1 MQFDGDLDIKAREI
15 EDLKRTPEELTR
27 QAAMRWA
34 DGQIDPLL
42 PLPPFFLQ
50 IVGGIGKGKTTIILN
65 MLREYQRVNTFCRV
79 IYLSPSGK
87 NDAKLRMF
95 LTADNSNFE
104 YTEENLSKIIKEI
117 EDENAEL
124 KGSHQPGKETLP
136 TPAGGSQGL
145 SPQELKRRIQSK
157 VPPTLGA
164 GKSAALSGLAGPK
177 DKLKTKEDL
186 AKEAR
191 KKVSCRTLIIADDA
205 TGSILTARNSP
216 FVKFL
221 VSIRHM
227 DASVILCTHSETSLS
242 AQLRNI
248 VTGVILFEPGT
259 GRELKSI
266 VDDVGGVSQ
275 ETLLNILGHVQ
286 RVPHGFVFI
295 DKKRPFRDRFVL
307 NFKNVMDPDAFRAA
321 GPKGTVEGKTLELFR
336 SGGFLPTPSQATASE
351 AKFAAKAYQLQQ
363 EATLL
368 NRGLTAAEKILEE
381 QNASARRKERMVSA
395 SRSETAK
402 QSVDDTIARNNRQ
415 QRAADSIRVTSA
427 NRAAAF
433 RASAA
438 ARLTQPARGGG
449 VLDAKFQRGVAR
461 NVAIATGGRRGIG
474 GRGRRNAAALGP
486 LAQQLEE
493 NIKLQQELKSQK
505 DALAKDEEA
514 RKAEAAATDFAP
526 GEVGPFL
533 PDETLINQHA
543 RDNPPPMPSG
553 QLTRPTPGLFPLRGQ
568 PSSILTDQV
577 ANAAKTFQERAA
589 ASRAEAQQ
597 AAGAAAHG
605 ALMNQIKNEL
615 PPPTEDSIFNA
626 TQQVAFENAPLTQAD
641 AAFEAQLKPMNE
653 VDNEANDDPGE
664 QEGSSKRHED
674 EVPPPAAV
682 PMELAKPTPDSG
694 SASVLSK
701 TNPDASSG
709 PALNGKAP
717 PADTPLNSGG
727 SGANDKPKPS
737 SAGKLPLPST
747 PSSTP
752 LAPSQSAAADPVP
765 LTSHSSVDKE
775 TAPFAAPSTT
785 NTTGGLKRDLS
796 GVGFEEQRR
805 EKRSSTQASGGSFA
819 SPLTRQASQEIPF
832 DSNDLN
838 PLRKRK
844 QS

>member
-124 KGSHQPGKETLP
+124 KGSSKSGAETLP

-307 NFKNVMDPDAFRAA
+307 NFKNVMDPDAFRDA
-321 GPKGTVEGKTLELFR
+321 GPKGSVEGKTLELFR

-381 QNASARRKERMVSA
+381 QNATAKRKRQLESSA
-395 SRSETAK
+395 RSETAK
-402 QSVDDTIARNNRQ
+402 QSLDESIARENKR
-415 QRAADSIRVTSA
+415 QRANDSIRVTSA

-433 RASAA
+433 RAASE
-438 ARLTQPARGGG
+438 ARLTQPSRAGG
-449 VLDAKFQRGVAR
+449 VLDQKFQRGVAR

-474 GRGRRNAAALGP
+474 GRSRRTAAGLGP

-514 RKAEAAATDFAP
+514 RKAEAAATQFAP

-543 RDNPPPMPSG
+543 RDNPPPLPSG
-553 QLTRPTPGLFPLRGQ
+553 QLARPTPGLFPLRGQ

-589 ASRAEAQQ
+589 AQRAEVQQ

-605 ALMNQIKNEL
+605 ALMSQLRNEL
-615 PPPTEDSIFNA
+615 PARTEDSIFNA
-626 TQQVAFENAPLTQAD
+626 TQQVVFENAPITQAD
-641 AAFEAQLKPMNE
+641 AAAAAAVEPMNVIDSETKDE
-653 VDNEANDDPGE
+653 VE
-664 QEGSSKRHED
+664 QEGPKKQDPVKVPLPPSPVPDPEPMQGLSK
-674 EVPPPAAV
+674 PN
-682 PMELAKPTPDSG
+682 S
-694 SASVLSK
+694 SAS
-701 TNPDASSG
+701 DG
-709 PALNGKAP
+709 PSFGKAVRE
-717 PADTPLNSGG
+717 DTTPLN
-727 SGANDKPKPS
+727 APTKKPFGPVTTQFTAAPPPPTLPTTPDPPSLKRGRTRKKKQVSQTLEESNQNIAREASAPPLNKPE
-737 SAGKLPLPST
+737 AFN
-747 PSSTP
+747 
-752 LAPSQSAAADPVP
+752 P
-765 LTSHSSVDKE
+765 LTATSAFDGQFVGNDPGPTH
-775 TAPFAAPSTT
+775 
-785 NTTGGLKRDLS
+785 NGGALKHDLS
-796 GVGFEEQRR
+796 GTSFEEERLKKR
-805 EKRSSTQASGGSFA
+805 EK
-819 SPLTRQASQEIPF
+819 
-832 DSNDLN
+832 
-838 PLRKRK
+838 
-844 QS
+844 